1 MDPDPVQ
8 SWSIDKKIPILALV
22 AFVVQTLY
30 FTALFTTKS
39 NKIDEHDKRLERLE
53 GFDTRALESLQDFN
67 RRAAMRQQQL
77 DEHAAKLLK
86 MEGVDA
92 SLISTNTALLQQV
105 SRIDERTQQLAAALQ
120 ELRNDIRRQNGAPNP
135 GGR

>member
-1 MDPDPVQ
+1 MIHEPVQ
-8 SWSIDKKIPILALV
+8 SWSIDKKIPILALI
-22 AFVVQTLY
+22 AFGIQTLY

-53 GFDTRALESLQDFN
+53 GVDVHTLENVQDFN

-86 MEGVDA
+86 MEGIDD

-105 SRIDERTQQLAAALQ
+105 SRIDERTQQLAAAIQ
-120 ELRNDIRRQNGAPNP
+120 ELRNDLRRQNGAPNP